1 MKKFLVLYEAP
12 ASAMAQMAKATPEQT
27 KQGMD
32 LWMKWKG
39 ANDKAIVDLG
49 TPLGNGAHLKNES
62 ASKASS
68 PVVGYSILQAESLDA
83 AKKALKNHPHFQTQ
97 GGSIEVFEFLPI
109 PGM

>member
-12 ASAMAQMAKATPEQT
+12 ATAMEQMAKATPEQA

-32 LWMKWKG
+32 LWMKWKN

-49 TPLGNGAHLKNES
+49 MPLGKGVHLKKGATS
-62 ASKASS
+62 L
-68 PVVGYSILQAESLDA
+68 VVGYSIIQAASMDA
-83 AKKALKNHPHFQTQ
+83 AKKVVDNHPHFHTQ
-97 GGSIEVFEFLPI
+97 GGSIEIFEMLPM